1 MVSKR
6 IFVFLLFLEVVIK
19 CCIEANTWQ
28 RWGNVCLTNKTPR
41 NSKLAF
47 RKSQSTG
54 RWLNWIN
61 QSEGEF
67 MQLVQSTEKWER
79 ASQIG
84 FEFSLIGFECGRFF
98 SQPPSVVQ
106 GKNARSLNFS
116 IICSILRILR
126 DYLCLTWV
134 FFFRRLSP
142 VWIHLMWP

>member
-19 CCIEANTWQ
+19 CYIEANTWQ
-28 RWGNVCLTNKTPR
+28 RWGNVCLMNKTPR

-47 RKSQSTG
+47 RKSQSSG

-67 MQLVQSTEKWER
+67 TQLVQSTEKWER

-84 FEFSLIGFECGRFF
+84 FEFFLIGFECAGDF
-98 SQPPSVVQ
+98 SANRQAQFKAKKQGVLISV
-106 GKNARSLNFS
+106 
-116 IICSILRILR
+116 
-126 DYLCLTWV
+126 
-134 FFFRRLSP
+134 LSVP
-142 VWIHLMWP
+142 FWEF